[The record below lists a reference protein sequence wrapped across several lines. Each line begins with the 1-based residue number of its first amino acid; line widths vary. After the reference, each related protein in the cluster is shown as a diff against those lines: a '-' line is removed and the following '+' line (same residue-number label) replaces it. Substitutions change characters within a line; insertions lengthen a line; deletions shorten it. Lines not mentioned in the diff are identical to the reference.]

1 MTEAWKDEGCVPP
14 KVTPEDEIKALEDK
28 LAFLESGI
36 KLYFGVQDPTIRRD
50 MLEQVDVLRVII
62 DTLRARITPRTTELL

>member
-1 MTEAWKDEGCVPP
+1 MTETWKDEGCVPP

-36 KLYFGVQDPTIRRD
+36 KLYFGVHDPTIRGN
-50 MLEQVDVLRVII
+50 MLEQVELLRDII
-62 DTLRARITPRTTELL
+62 QTLKAQTIPRTTELL